1 MMHPSTAVRAQAPFP
16 AVANLPFAMA
26 ASSSSG
32 YTGPAP
38 AGASGL
44 RPGLSSSSS
53 SDEDAGFEIVG
64 CAMDFDGA
72 DDPTLLPE
80 LARTWRKW
88 RYFVANAM
96 IVAASKAQWGQLG
109 NWLKNFPWRHPQKKK
124 ALTAKAKKK
133 EEPK

>member
-32 YTGPAP
+32 YTATGPAP

-44 RPGLSSSSS
+44 RHPPGLSSSSS
-53 SDEDAGFEIVG
+53 SDEDAGFELVG
-64 CAMDFDGA
+64 LAMDAA
-72 DDPTLLPE
+72 DDATLPALV
-80 LARTWRKW
+80 RTWRKW

-96 IVAASKAQWGQLG
+96 VVAASKAQWGQLG
-109 NWLKNFPWRHPQKKK
+109 NWLRNFAWGHPQKKRR
-124 ALTAKAKKK
+124 
-133 EEPK
+133 